1 MPSQSHSNKTVTIR
15 PDRELHQKVKAALA
29 GIDSNVNA
37 HVVKFFEWLVHET
50 DELPERPPAEPN
62 AKSEDSDPDA

>member
-1 MPSQSHSNKTVTIR
+1 MAMPSQSHTKKTVTIR
-15 PDRELHQKVKAALA
+15 PGDELRDKVKVALK

-50 DELPERPPAEPN
+50 DELPERPPKPAEPP
-62 AKSEDSDPDA
+62 SDQPDS